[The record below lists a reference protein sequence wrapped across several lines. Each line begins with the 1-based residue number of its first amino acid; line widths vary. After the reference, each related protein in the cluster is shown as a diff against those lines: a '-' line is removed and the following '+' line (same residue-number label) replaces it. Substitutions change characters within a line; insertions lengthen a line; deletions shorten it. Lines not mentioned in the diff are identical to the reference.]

1 MNKRIKKK
9 RERLTRS
16 EKETHSVN
24 ESFLFSVKE
33 SFKNERE
40 ISTTKYWIHKK
51 MLNLYLN

>member
-9 RERLTRS
+9 RERPTRS

-24 ESFLFSVKE
+24 ESFTFSVKE

-40 ISTTKYWIHKK
+40 FRQRNIGFTKK
-51 MLNLYLN
+51 